1 MIKKSMLDKQYELE
15 RTLSDIKKE
24 TRIAYDMIKMKKF
37 NNETDI
43 DETNVIKEY
52 DKLIYELN
60 EITQSFLTK
69 MTGFVVE
76 DSPFEKTEEE

>member
-24 TRIAYDMIKMKKF
+24 TRIAYDMVKMKKF

-60 EITQSFLTK
+60 ELSKNFLVE

-76 DSPFEKTEEE
+76 ASYEKTEEE

>member
-1 MIKKSMLDKQYELE
+1 MIKKSILDKQYELE

-43 DETNVIKEY
+43 DENNVIIEY

-60 EITQSFLTK
+60 ELSKNFLVE
-69 MTGFVVE
+69 MTGLVVNA
-76 DSPFEKTEEE
+76 SYEKTEEE

>member
-15 RTLSDIKKE
+15 RVLSDIKKE
-24 TRIAYDMIKMKKF
+24 TRISYDMIKMKKF

-43 DETNVIKEY
+43 DENNIMKEY

-60 EITQSFLTK
+60 ELSKNFLVE

-76 DSPFEKTEEE
+76 ASYEKTEEE